1 MVNESAQVR
10 SQKAMRVYQSYEAH
24 LDSYVLEEERA
35 QALISSLN
43 QKDGVGTRHHVV
55 PKFLLDNWADNKGRV
70 QVYSRVDRKFSMRTT
85 RDLAIRNFYTFI
97 DIHQQPNAMLEALLG
112 RVESGAGSVLRKL
125 TSSFIKDV
133 DVNGEDLV
141 QLALFAAFQV
151 MRTPRR
157 QREMELQTDWFAK
170 TTMRGHISEDEL
182 ARLTVM
188 PHKNQFVETVG
199 PMGERLVPFFRAR
212 PLVLVTLD
220 QPRLVTGDEPV
231 VVNAATGQDHHADC
245 FLTDEQIAARV
256 ARERRKKKR
265 LRRDV
270 SRVVHFWSPVP
281 RGVGTAVEVVLPISS
296 RSALV
301 WGPLDDSGDVLTF
314 EREKLAGAEAEHF
327 ASRVNDA
334 VCSQALDWI
343 ITRPGDTEFRDRS
356 FPEPGPLLR
365 VCDGLNAASDA
376 INTTPKQMRP
386 RRLTAPG

>member
-97 DIHQQPNAMLEALLG
+97 DIHQQPNAMLKLLLG
-112 RVESGAGSVLRKL
+112 RVELGAGSVLRKL

-157 QREMELQTDWFAK
+157 QREMELQTGRSPRRRCAA
-170 TTMRGHISEDEL
+170 TSMIGR
-182 ARLTVM
+182 ARTGPTVM
-188 PHKNQFVETVG
+188 PHKNQFVETGRLDG
-199 PMGERLVPFFRAR
+199 PEARA
-212 PLVLVTLD
+212 
-220 QPRLVTGDEPV
+220 
-231 VVNAATGQDHHADC
+231 
-245 FLTDEQIAARV
+245 
-256 ARERRKKKR
+256 
-265 LRRDV
+265 
-270 SRVVHFWSPVP
+270 
-281 RGVGTAVEVVLPISS
+281 VLP
-296 RSALV
+296 
-301 WGPLDDSGDVLTF
+301 
-314 EREKLAGAEAEHF
+314 
-327 ASRVNDA
+327 
-334 VCSQALDWI
+334 
-343 ITRPGDTEFRDRS
+343 
-356 FPEPGPLLR
+356 
-365 VCDGLNAASDA
+365 
-376 INTTPKQMRP
+376 
-386 RRLTAPG
+386 